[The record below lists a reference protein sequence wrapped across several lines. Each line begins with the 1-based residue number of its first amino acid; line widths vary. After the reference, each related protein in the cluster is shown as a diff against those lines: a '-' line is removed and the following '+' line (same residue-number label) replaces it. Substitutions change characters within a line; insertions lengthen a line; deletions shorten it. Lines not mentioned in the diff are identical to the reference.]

1 MRKQINIRFIWGS
14 AVTLRYVT
22 SRSGLTGRVRDHQS
36 VMSFNHIITGLLA
49 TGGEI
54 SIHDQHPV
62 SLEPCTSAT
71 HTFLSHVST
80 RENVHAARRRAHVS
94 RRTKHGGITTSFP
107 PAFTAFGS
115 RQRSLLTKQLH
126 DQCCAMKQYP
136 PWFWDG
142 RSTGLLLLWVFI
154 EQPDTGILSW
164 ERDSVNKGRERCRNK
179 KENRIPLLLSC
190 GDYIRN
196 YVCRGVSPPPLL
208 PTWTDMR

>member
-1 MRKQINIRFIWGS
+1 
-14 AVTLRYVT
+14 
-22 SRSGLTGRVRDHQS
+22 
-36 VMSFNHIITGLLA
+36 MSFNHIITGLLA
-49 TGGEI
+49 TGG
-54 SIHDQHPV
+54 DRGHP
-62 SLEPCTSAT
+62 TAT

-94 RRTKHGGITTSFP
+94 RRTKHGGIVASFTTSFP

-115 RQRSLLTKQLH
+115 RQWSLLTKQLH

-136 PWFWDG
+136 PWLWDG